1 MAMTKYKPRL
11 FRDKYLA
18 EPRELFS
25 LSLPLILAQ
34 LSHMAMGFVDTVVA
48 GRVSPADLAA
58 VAIGGSVWFPVMLF
72 VADILMAI
80 TPIVAQQFGAGN
92 HQAISAALRHGLWI
106 ALALGLA
113 GFVLLRNMGWL
124 LELRLLSK
132 ICG

>member
-1 MAMTKYKPRL
+1 
-11 FRDKYLA
+11 
-18 EPRELFS
+18 
-25 LSLPLILAQ
+25 
-34 LSHMAMGFVDTVVA
+34 MAMGFVDTVVA

-58 VAIGGSVWFPVMLF
+58 VTIGGSVWFPVMLF